1 MNGEDTWAGIIKS
14 VLPTS
19 AIFFN
24 AKECTGKILMAIFVT
39 LVSLEFP
46 LSRKA
51 EAVKINLVDINVFM
65 LYIFFVTLLRNI
77 VML

>member
-24 AKECTGKILMAIFVT
+24 AKECTGIILMAIFVT
-39 LVSLEFP
+39 LVTFIVLLRRRVE
-46 LSRKA
+46 
-51 EAVKINLVDINVFM
+51 EVKIM
-65 LYIFFVTLLRNI
+65 CWTLMAPCI
-77 VML
+77 K

>member
-1 MNGEDTWAGIIKS
+1 MGDTWVGIIRS
-14 VLPTS
+14 DLPTS
-19 AIFFN
+19 AIFFDT
-24 AKECTGKILMAIFVT
+24 KECTARISMAIFVT
-39 LVSLEFP
+39 LVSLEFL

-65 LYIFFVTLLRNI
+65 LYTFYVTLLRNI